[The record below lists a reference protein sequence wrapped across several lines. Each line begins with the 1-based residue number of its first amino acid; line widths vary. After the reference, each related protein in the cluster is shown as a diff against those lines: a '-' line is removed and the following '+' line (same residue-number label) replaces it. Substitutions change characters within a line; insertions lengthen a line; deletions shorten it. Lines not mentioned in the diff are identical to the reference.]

1 MFGVRLFGARTE
13 AAMSVQPDMSIIG
26 LSTSDGVIDP
36 NDAMKAV
43 VGTTMG
49 MMGALGAGGLV
60 LAGLGVY
67 YGQEVSGGPISDG
80 FMYSGGF
87 LFFFGV
93 FGILAARLRAVVLM
107 MVSELLLLALFIA
120 LYSVTIIAIMLATET
135 TNPVT
140 YAIDKAWDG
149 GFRGEMLELV
159 TGRWC
164 KEHTGNLGAC
174 KSFYADTDLAL
185 RRSEPSCDA
194 TVTEMALDCEVGVGS
209 PCFVSRLECQGC
221 DDLCKDKYK
230 DHIMDQMG
238 PAATVSY
245 VVLAF
250 TVVAGALMTYLT
262 GDEAP
267 VGVLAKFGLLV
278 NLVVVC
284 MAFLGVVYAV
294 FAISGANTEC
304 PDGQDCASNTLY
316 VILLV
321 NLALMVVGALAMVG
335 INNGKLLFM
344 RIANLLYVL
353 LSLMLLMMAILLSVA
368 AGTISDLDTYYND
381 NWVEIRAE
389 LDLLEW
395 CDDVDPRYTADIP
408 ATCVSPG
415 QTLVNM
421 NNIGG
426 DGDDCAT
433 FFAANGPVAGR
444 PSTNE
449 EDCTL
454 ANGAITM
461 ADGTPTGCVYTPW
474 YFEGDLIRVV
484 TDPLIDPCKDKIKA
498 ETADSAA
505 IISVIA
511 CVTLGFMVAAL
522 YFNQKAMKMIK
533 ALLDNTAALGRDID
547 QAKKVVGQAKKD
559 IKKEKEELEAQLR
572 ALKAS

>member
-1 MFGVRLFGARTE
+1 
-13 AAMSVQPDMSIIG
+13 MSVQPDTSIIS

-43 VGTTMG
+43 VGTTMS
-49 MMGALGAGGLV
+49 MMGALGAGGLF

-80 FMYSGGF
+80 FMSCGGILIF
-87 LFFFGV
+87 LGV
-93 FGILAARLRAVVLM
+93 FGILAARMRAVTLM
-107 MVSELLLLALFIA
+107 MISELLLLALFIA

-140 YAIDKAWDG
+140 YAIDKAWDA
-149 GFRGEMLELV
+149 GFRGEVLELV

-174 KSFYADTDLAL
+174 KTFYADTDEAL

-209 PCFVSRLECQGC
+209 PCFVSRLECQAC

-230 DHIMDQMG
+230 DHIMEQMG

-267 VGVLAKFGLLV
+267 LGVIAKFGLLV

-304 PDGQDCASNTLY
+304 PSGQDCASNTLY

-321 NLALMVVGALAMVG
+321 NISLMIVGVLAMLG

-344 RIANLLYVL
+344 RIATLLYVL

-381 NWVEIRAE
+381 NWVEIREE
-389 LDLLEW
+389 LDLLKW

-408 ATCVSPG
+408 ATCTSPD
-415 QTLVNM
+415 QTRRVNL
-421 NNIGG
+421 NNQGG
-426 DGDDCAT
+426 DGDDCET

-454 ANGAITM
+454 AKGAITM
-461 ADGTPTGCVYTPW
+461 ADGAPTGCVYTPW

-484 TDPLIDPCKDKIKA
+484 TDPLDDPCKDKIKD
-498 ETADSAA
+498 ETAGSAA

-511 CVTLGFMVAAL
+511 CITLAFMVAAL

-533 ALLDNTAALGRDID
+533 RLLENTAALGRDIE
-547 QAKKVVGQAKKD
+547 QAKKVVSQAKKD
-559 IKKEKEELEAQLR
+559 IRKEKEELEAQLR